1 MAPERIDTSRPHPA
15 RIYDYLLGGKDNY
28 PVDEAAAE
36 QILVHTPTAR
46 TAVRANRLF
55 MQRAVRWLAAEAGI
69 RQFLDIGTG
78 IPTEPNLH
86 QIVQGVAPESRV
98 VYADNDPVVLSH
110 ARALLRST
118 REGRTA
124 YLHADAREPQKILQS
139 PELHETLDLSQPVA
153 LSLIALLHFVP
164 DEAGPYDLVR
174 SFVDALPSGSYLVL
188 THGFSGEEQDRLS
201 EVQTVY
207 RSGGISVQGRS
218 RAEVARFFEGLDLVD
233 PGIVTAH
240 RWRPEPGDPLT
251 DATDAEIMVHAGM
264 ARKP

>member
-36 QILVHTPTAR
+36 QILALTPTAR

-86 QIVQGVAPESRV
+86 QIVQGIAPESRV

-139 PELHETLDLSQPVA
+139 PELRETLDLSQPVA

-188 THGFSGEEQDRLS
+188 THGFSNEEQDQLS

-218 RAEVARFFEGLDLVD
+218 RAEVARFFEGLELVD

-240 RWRPEPGDPLT
+240 RWHPEPGEPLT
-251 DATDAEIMVHAGM
+251 DAKDAEVMVHAGL